1 MAKNDELL
9 HQEARS
15 LASPSRIKYFD
26 LVIAQGNGALLTDA
40 DGKE

>member
-15 LASPSRIKYFD
+15 LASPSRDRTRKRRPPD
-26 LVIAQGNGALLTDA
+26 
-40 DGKE
+40 